1 MSQLINGFF
10 TGDLQPSTTVA
21 GCIEIFENAWPNPNE
36 TVSMVEQRT
45 SDPTRDTR
53 WEKATTFG
61 DGQFQSIRTNK
72 HLSVTH
78 YAKLYDD
85 SVFQNIHNQF
95 YTLLL
100 ATSLGYSRRNGI
112 DEQLWHEDYNLLKY
126 SDNQAYGQHYDGM
139 TSTGRC
145 VSALCYLN
153 NDYEGGELEF
163 PHFNLTIKPQP
174 GMLIL
179 FPSNFAYAHVAHPI
193 ISGTKYALVTW
204 MRDRNNFNE

>member
-1 MSQLINGFF
+1 MSQLVNGFF

-21 GCIEIFENAWPNPNE
+21 GCIEIFENAWPNPQE
-36 TVSMVEQRT
+36 TVAMVEQRT
-45 SDPTRDTR
+45 SDGTRDTR

-61 DGQFQSIRTNK
+61 GGQFQNIRTNK
-72 HLSVTH
+72 HLDITH

-100 ATSLGYSRRNGI
+100 ATTLGYSKRNKI
-112 DEQLWHEDYNLLKY
+112 DEDLWHEDYNLLKY
-126 SDNQAYGQHYDGM
+126 SDNQSYGCHYDGM
-139 TSTGRC
+139 TSTGRV
-145 VSALCYLN
+145 VSAICYLN

-174 GMLIL
+174 GMLLL

-193 ISGTKYALVTW
+193 KSGTKYAIVTW
-204 MRDRNNFNE
+204 LRDRNNFNE